1 MKIKLGLCIAQV
13 QAIFSIPEAFKH
25 ELFSSTSNQ
34 TPPKHLA
41 YVEWFSQFSA
51 QPKDV

>member
-25 ELFSSTSNQ
+25 ELFSSALNQ

-51 QPKDV
+51 